1 MDRELLYV
9 AYAVFALAFV
19 SMVAYAILRP
29 AQDADASRK
38 GTRFL
43 LGIGDFLVHWFLW
56 LVSPAERLFV
66 RMGLTP
72 DTFNLL
78 GVVFGLASGVAF
90 AKGQLELG
98 GWAIALG
105 GLCDVLDGRIARLRG
120 MASPYGKFID
130 SSLDR
135 FAEVFAF
142 LGLVVYFHDR
152 PLGAFLAA
160 STLAG
165 SLLVSY
171 VQARGETVQISGA
184 GGLMQRAER
193 LVALLLVTIFDPPLC
208 AWRGWAHGSAL
219 VAVLALMAPATFGT
233 AVYRTLWIAR
243 RLKSN

>member
-1 MDRELLYV
+1 MVHQLLYV
-9 AYAVFALAFV
+9 ACAVFAAAFA
-19 SMVAYAILRP
+19 SMGAYAILRP
-29 AQDADASRK
+29 GRDADASRK

-72 DTFNLL
+72 DTFNLM
-78 GVVFGLASGVAF
+78 GVVFGLASGFAF
-90 AKGQLELG
+90 AMGHLELG
-98 GWAIALG
+98 GWGIALG

-120 MASPYGKFID
+120 MASAYGKFID

-142 LGLVVYFHDR
+142 LGLVVYFRDR

-171 VQARGETVQISGA
+171 VQARGETVEVSGA

-193 LVALLLVTIFDPPLC
+193 LVALFLVAVFDPPLC
-208 AWRGWAHGSAL
+208 AWRGWAHGSL
-219 VAVLALMAPATFGT
+219 VVAALALMAPATFGT
-233 AVYRTLWIAR
+233 AVYRTIWIAR
-243 RLKSN
+243 RLRST